1 MKKIFRLSSIK
12 EVLTIV
18 VNKLKKNKR
27 KVVIGLSAFLVVFI
41 SVFSFINLR
50 YPTKIN
56 AYIAHVI
63 NKGRPANKYFD
74 DEVFYKAVVDAY
86 NKENKTS
93 LSYITS
99 LTDKQL
105 KNIKSVSYLGF
116 KSDPKEI
123 KSTAGIEKLTS
134 LTSLDLR
141 FNSFSS
147 IDLSKNT
154 SLTYLNLYLNDLSSI
169 DLSKNTAL
177 TYLDLDR
184 NNLSNIDLSK
194 NTSLIE
200 LNFDFNDLSSIDLSK
215 NTVLTTLN
223 LDENNLSS
231 IDLSKNTSLTKLELY
246 RNNLS
251 NIDLSKNTNLTS
263 LDLSSNK
270 LSSIDLSKNT
280 NLTSLDLKYN
290 KLSSIDLSK
299 NTSLTDLYLS
309 SNKLSNIDLGKNTA
323 LTYLDLRFNS
333 LSSIDLS
340 KNTSLTDLYLIS
352 NKLSNI
358 DLGKNTALTSLDLSY
373 NSLSGIDLS
382 KNTSLTYLY
391 LYSNNLSSID
401 LSKNTA
407 LTYLD
412 LRCNSLSSIKLYDNF
427 DISKVSKT
435 IGKQSAYQTI
445 IDLGSNRIINLTKNY
460 KYCYSSKI
468 VIPSEVDIQTFI
480 YNLGLQNLIAKVFNN
495 DEETSSGKVKEGYI
509 LKLYYEDTEVD
520 SVPIKIFE
528 NSVFDDEVFYKA
540 VVDAYNKEN
549 NTSLSYTTNLTDE
562 QLSSIKSVSYSGY
575 EKSDSEKIRSATGIE
590 KLTSLTS
597 LYLSTNN
604 LSSIDLSKNT
614 SLTSL
619 NLYRNNLS
627 NIDLIKN
634 TNLTDLYLSSNKLS
648 SIDLSKNTKLT
659 DLHLISNNLSS
670 IDLSKN
676 TSLTYLNLDNNN
688 LSSIDLSKNTKLT
701 DLHLKS
707 NNLSSID
714 LSKNTSLKKYLDL
727 DNNNLSS
734 IDLSKN
740 TYLTSLYLEG
750 NNLSSIDLSKNT
762 NLTSLDLKSNNLSS
776 IDLSK
781 NTKLNALYLYDTPL
795 KLNAYVKENGTLTS
809 FNIKMPEGSNKFYL
823 TYEIEDNS
831 IANFADNRL
840 NGLKVGKT
848 SATITLNGVYAPSS
862 STGNMKVDG
871 TITVYDMT
879 SNKYKINNDK
889 KYIYT
894 KNDVDSNTILS
905 NIDFQ
910 YIKGKIEDNKL
921 ILYHDDV
928 VEEEYKIINISSNTY
943 DLTKDYIYDNNFN
956 KNNINVVN
964 GSLEEKD
971 NTLNIKYN
979 DEILDS
985 KKIVKVAS
993 DIYDLSK
1000 DYIYDNNFNKD
1011 NINVVNGSL
1020 EEKDNTLNI
1029 KYNDEILDSKKIVK
1043 ITSDKYDL
1051 TKDYIYNVNNSFD
1064 VSDIKCI
1071 NCKAVYENNKLII
1084 KYNDDVLKEI
1094 DVVSINFESSK
1105 YDLSKDYIYIGT
1117 GSFDESKIKSENITY
1132 EIENNILKLKYKDE
1146 LLKSYKLV
1154 SVSSD
1159 VYQIKDKYLYVFD
1172 SMFDKSN
1179 IKVTN
1184 GTFDVANNKVIIKY
1198 DKDKLDEFDIVGIS
1212 SSVYDLRN
1220 GYILLKTNEKL
1231 DLSLINTANVT
1242 LDLNGDTLN
1251 VLFNE
1256 EVIRT
1261 YKIVRYES
1269 SKYDLTKDY
1278 IYLGTKKFNKGD
1290 MVLENCIVE
1299 EKDNMLNI
1307 KYGDEIVRS
1316 YKLVRVSSNNYK
1328 VGNGYVYTK
1337 NEEFNSK
1344 LLDVTNASI
1353 EEQEN
1358 SINIMYGKDKL
1369 DAFKLLKVTSDK
1381 YDLTKDYIYD
1391 NNFNKDNIKVTNV
1404 SLEEKDNT
1412 LNIKYNDEILDSK
1425 KIIKITS
1432 NTYDL
1437 TKDYIYI
1444 GNKELDKSK
1453 FNLTNCTLQV
1463 DNSTLNI
1470 KYDNDVLKSYK
1481 LVKIYSNTYDLNK
1494 NYIYVGNG
1502 IFDKNLLSVVNGT
1515 VNVLNDKIEIKYNN
1529 DVLKEFKLLKYSSNK
1544 YDLTKEYIYLGIN
1557 NFDKNNISLVN
1568 LSLNVDDNYN
1578 LNIKNGDD
1586 VMKTY
1591 KLVSVSSSKYDLSK
1605 DNIRVTK
1612 SDGLDFK
1619 DIKVT
1624 NGTKEYLNDKLYI
1637 KYNDDILKVYTIS
1650 TRAKGDITGDDK
1662 ITIADVSL
1670 LYRHVRKT
1678 KVITDSE
1685 TLEIS
1690 DLTGDGKI
1698 TIADV
1703 AKLYRYVRGKITEL

>member
-63 NKGRPANKYFD
+63 NKGEPANKYFD
-74 DEVFYKAVVDAY
+74 DENFYKAVVDAY

-93 LSYITS
+93 LSYTTN

-105 KNIKSVSYLGF
+105 KNIKSVSYSRY
-116 KSDPKEI
+116 KKDSEKI
-123 KSTAGIEKLTS
+123 KSATGIEKLTS
-134 LTSLDLR
+134 LTSLDLWW
-141 FNSFSS
+141 
-147 IDLSKNT
+147 
-154 SLTYLNLYLNDLSSI
+154 
-169 DLSKNTAL
+169 
-177 TYLDLDR
+177 
-184 NNLSNIDLSK
+184 
-194 NTSLIE
+194 
-200 LNFDFNDLSSIDLSK
+200 
-215 NTVLTTLN
+215 
-223 LDENNLSS
+223 NNLSS
-231 IDLSKNTSLTKLELY
+231 IDLSKNTSLTKLYLY
-246 RNNLS
+246 QNN
-251 NIDLSKNTNLTS
+251 
-263 LDLSSNK
+263 
-270 LSSIDLSKNT
+270 
-280 NLTSLDLKYN
+280 
-290 KLSSIDLSK
+290 LSSIDLSK
-299 NTSLTDLYLS
+299 NTSLTNLDLDH
-309 SNKLSNIDLGKNTA
+309 NKISNIDLNKNIA
-323 LTYLDLRFNS
+323 LTSLCLSFNS

-340 KNTSLTDLYLIS
+340 KNTSLTSLDLDS
-352 NKLSNI
+352 NKLSSI
-358 DLGKNTALTSLDLSY
+358 DLSKNTALTDLDSGDNKISNIDLNKNTSLTNLDLRY

-382 KNTSLTYLY
+382 KNTSLTKLNLY
-391 LYSNNLSSID
+391 YNNLSSIDLSNNISLTSLELGNNKISNIDLNKNTSLTSLGLCENNLSSIDLNKNTSLTNLDLAHNKISSIDLSKNTSLTILYFEWNSLSSID

-407 LTYLD
+407 LTDLD
-412 LRCNSLSSIKLYDNF
+412 LR
-427 DISKVSKT
+427 
-435 IGKQSAYQTI
+435 
-445 IDLGSNRIINLTKNY
+445 
-460 KYCYSSKI
+460 
-468 VIPSEVDIQTFI
+468 
-480 YNLGLQNLIAKVFNN
+480 
-495 DEETSSGKVKEGYI
+495 
-509 LKLYYEDTEVD
+509 
-520 SVPIKIFE
+520 
-528 NSVFDDEVFYKA
+528 
-540 VVDAYNKEN
+540 
-549 NTSLSYTTNLTDE
+549 
-562 QLSSIKSVSYSGY
+562 
-575 EKSDSEKIRSATGIE
+575 
-590 KLTSLTS
+590 
-597 LYLSTNN
+597 
-604 LSSIDLSKNT
+604 
-614 SLTSL
+614 
-619 NLYRNNLS
+619 
-627 NIDLIKN
+627 
-634 TNLTDLYLSSNKLS
+634 
-648 SIDLSKNTKLT
+648 
-659 DLHLISNNLSS
+659 SNNLSS

-676 TSLTYLNLDNNN
+676 TSLTKLYLGNNKISSIDLSKNTNLTKLELYSNNLSSIDLSNNISLTSLELGNNKISNIDLNKNTSLTKLNLYSNN

-701 DLHLKS
+701 
-707 NNLSSID
+707 
-714 LSKNTSLKKYLDL
+714 T
-727 DNNNLSS
+727 
-734 IDLSKN
+734 
-740 TYLTSLYLEG
+740 LYL
-750 NNLSSIDLSKNT
+750 LSN
-762 NLTSLDLKSNNLSS
+762 
-776 IDLSK
+776 
-781 NTKLNALYLYDTPL
+781 PL
-795 KLNAYVKENGTLTS
+795 KLNAYVKEKGTLTS
-809 FNIKMPEGSNKFYL
+809 FSIEMPEGSDKFYL

-831 IANFADNRL
+831 IANFTDNRL

-848 SATITLNGVYAPSS
+848 SVTVILNGVEASS
-862 STGNMKVDG
+862 SSNGNMKVDG
-871 TITVYDMT
+871 TITVYDIT

-894 KNDVDSNTILS
+894 KNDTDSNAILS

-928 VEEEYKIINISSNTY
+928 VEEEYKIINVSSNTY
-943 DLTKDYIYDNNFN
+943 DL
-956 KNNINVVN
+956 
-964 GSLEEKD
+964 
-971 NTLNIKYN
+971 
-979 DEILDS
+979 
-985 KKIVKVAS
+985 
-993 DIYDLSK
+993 SK
-1000 DYIYDNNFNKD
+1000 DHIYDNNFNKD
-1011 NINVVNGSL
+1011 NISIVNGSL

-1071 NCKAVYENNKLII
+1071 NCKAIYENNKLII

-1105 YDLSKDYIYIGT
+1105 YDLS
-1117 GSFDESKIKSENITY
+1117 
-1132 EIENNILKLKYKDE
+1132 
-1146 LLKSYKLV
+1146 
-1154 SVSSD
+1154 
-1159 VYQIKDKYLYVFD
+1159 
-1172 SMFDKSN
+1172 
-1179 IKVTN
+1179 
-1184 GTFDVANNKVIIKY
+1184 
-1198 DKDKLDEFDIVGIS
+1198 
-1212 SSVYDLRN
+1212 
-1220 GYILLKTNEKL
+1220 
-1231 DLSLINTANVT
+1231 
-1242 LDLNGDTLN
+1242 
-1251 VLFNE
+1251 
-1256 EVIRT
+1256 
-1261 YKIVRYES
+1261 
-1269 SKYDLTKDY
+1269 
-1278 IYLGTKKFNKGD
+1278 
-1290 MVLENCIVE
+1290 
-1299 EKDNMLNI
+1299 
-1307 KYGDEIVRS
+1307 
-1316 YKLVRVSSNNYK
+1316 
-1328 VGNGYVYTK
+1328 
-1337 NEEFNSK
+1337 
-1344 LLDVTNASI
+1344 
-1353 EEQEN
+1353 
-1358 SINIMYGKDKL
+1358 
-1369 DAFKLLKVTSDK
+1369 
-1381 YDLTKDYIYD
+1381 
-1391 NNFNKDNIKVTNV
+1391 
-1404 SLEEKDNT
+1404 
-1412 LNIKYNDEILDSK
+1412 
-1425 KIIKITS
+1425 
-1432 NTYDL
+1432 
-1437 TKDYIYI
+1437 KDYIYI